1 MNTTANL
8 PTCPACQEDMTYPD
22 GENFVCAQCGHEWPM
37 TATAEEGEGVLIVKD
52 ANGNLLADGDTVTL
66 IKDLKV
72 KGSSTTLKVGT
83 KIKGIRLVSGD
94 HEVDCKT
101 EAGNMLLKA
110 CFLKKA

>member
-1 MNTTANL
+1 
-8 PTCPACQEDMTYPD
+8 
-22 GENFVCAQCGHEWPM
+22 M
-37 TATAEEGEGVLIVKD
+37 TASVEEDEGVLIVKD
-52 ANGNLLADGDTVTL
+52 TNGNLLADGDTVTL

>member
-1 MNTTANL
+1 MTTDNL
-8 PTCPACQEDMTYPD
+8 PKCPACQEDMTYPD
-22 GENFVCAQCGHEWPM
+22 GENYVCAQCGHEWPIAL
-37 TATAEEGEGVLIVKD
+37 ATEETEPAAMVKD

-72 KGSSTTLKVGT
+72 KGSSITLKVGT

-94 HEVDCKT
+94 HEVECKT

>member
-1 MNTTANL
+1 
-8 PTCPACQEDMTYPD
+8 MTYPD
-22 GENFVCAQCGHEWPM
+22 AENYVCAQCGHEWLIAG
-37 TATAEEGEGVLIVKD
+37 ATEEVEAGLIVKD

-83 KIKGIRLVSGD
+83 KIKGIRLVPGD